1 MSAEQQITD
10 FCQERLK
17 EALFMSMTTA
27 LEWRFCHPDAES
39 LYNGVWMR
47 SRPDDA
53 GIDLR
58 IMEDVT
64 IPPEQAV
71 KCNSGIA
78 INIQNKGIAA
88 MVLPRS
94 GLGTKGIIL
103 GNSVGLIDCGYQG
116 ELFLSMWN
124 RGHEPFSLKA
134 GERVAQLVLVP
145 VLHPRL
151 QRVERFNVAS
161 ERGEAG
167 FGSSG
172 TK

>member
-1 MSAEQQITD
+1 MFNFAPN
-10 FCQERLK
+10 
-17 EALFMSMTTA
+17 
-27 LEWRFCHPDAES
+27 LEWRFCHPDAEKF
-39 LYNGVWMR
+39 YNGDWLR

-58 IMEDVT
+58 IMEDVE
-64 IPPEQAV
+64 IGPELAV
-71 KCNSGIA
+71 KCHSGIS
-78 INIQNKGIAA
+78 INIQDKSMAA
-88 MVLPRS
+88 MILPRS

-116 ELFLSMWN
+116 ELLLSLWN
-124 RGHEPFSLKA
+124 RGHGPWKLEA
-134 GERVAQLVLVP
+134 GERVAQVVFVP
-145 VLHPRL
+145 VVHPRL
-151 QRVERFNVAS
+151 QRVERFMES